1 MKKTLVA
8 LAVAAFAASA
18 SAVTVYENEGTKVDF
33 DGQLRLLL
41 EKQAS
46 KEKGKSSTDGHTNL
60 KNNSSR
66 FGISIKHNINENLY
80 GFGRYETRLGSGSKN
95 AAKWGDVTTDE
106 AYVGLGGYG
115 HEISFGKQAVIGDSI
130 GQAGFDKVYGVGTG
144 GIKYTYEVEESITVD
159 NKQGTFKYSAPQE
172 GFDILTQSSDSA
184 INYTYTGIEGL
195 TLGANYNVANEREEA
210 DVKVDSIK
218 SGFGLGAKYTAK
230 IAESQSVTVA
240 AGYTHDDYK
249 SGSVKLKGKFVQAN
263 GTSTDH
269 IHTEKPFNKKDKDGV
284 YFGLKYVNA
293 PFTVA
298 VDGGHGVVKKD
309 DVKEKINFVRTGAR
323 FDVTPK
329 SGVYGNYSYGT
340 YKKVEDFKVTAHQF
354 MLGAD
359 YKLHKQVVTFVEG
372 RLIKNKDSDNNKVT
386 DQALGVGLRVLW

>member
-41 EKQAS
+41 EEQAT
-46 KEKGKSSTDGHTNL
+46 KEKGQSSTGGHTNL
-60 KNNSSR
+60 KNNGSR

-80 GFGRYETRLGSGSKN
+80 GFGRYETRLGRNSKN
-95 AAKWGDVTTDE
+95 DAGWGDVTTE
-106 AYVGLGGYG
+106 KAYVGLGGYG

-144 GIKYTYEVEESITVD
+144 GIKYSAYNT
-159 NKQGTFKYSAPQE
+159 NKKRFCYPYCIFS
-172 GFDILTQSSDSA
+172 FSILTIPIQA
-184 INYTYTGIEGL
+184 LIGL
-195 TLGANYNVANEREEA
+195 TLGANQSMLQIERDNKGE
-210 DVKVDSIK
+210 VKVRFYSIWLWF
-218 SGFGLGAKYTAK
+218 SCAKYTAK

-249 SGSVKLKGKFVQAN
+249 SGAV
-263 GTSTDH
+263 
-269 IHTEKPFNKKDKDGV
+269 NKKDKDGV

-298 VDGGHGVVKKD
+298 VDGGHGVVKTD
-309 DVKEKINFVRTGAR
+309 NVKEKIDFVRTGAR

-340 YKKVEDFKVTAHQF
+340 YKDKAYKATAHQF

-372 RLIKNKDSDNNKVT
+372 RLIKNKDSNNKKVT

>member
-41 EKQAS
+41 EEQAT
-46 KEKGKSSTDGHTNL
+46 KEKGQSSTRGHTNL

-80 GFGRYETRLGSGSKN
+80 GFGRYETRLDSNSEN
-95 AAKWGDVTTDE
+95 AAGWGDVKTKY

-144 GIKYTYEVEESITVD
+144 GIKYSANNT
-159 NKQGTFKYSAPQE
+159 NKK
-172 GFDILTQSSDSA
+172 GFDILTDSSDSA

-195 TLGANYNVANEREEA
+195 TLGANYNVANKRDEMGE
-210 DVKVDSIK
+210 VKVDSAK

-249 SGSVKLKGKFVQAN
+249 SGSV
-263 GTSTDH
+263 
-269 IHTEKPFNKKDKDGV
+269 NKKDKDGV

-298 VDGGHGVVKKD
+298 VDGGHGVEKTGN
-309 DVKEKINFVRTGAR
+309 VKEKIDFVRTGAR

-340 YKKVEDFKVTAHQF
+340 YKNKAYKATAHQF

-372 RLIKNKDSDNNKVT
+372 RLIKNKDSNNKKVT

>member
-41 EKQAS
+41 EEQAT
-46 KEKGKSSTDGHTNL
+46 KEKGQSSTRGHTNL
-60 KNNSSR
+60 KNNGSR

-80 GFGRYETRLGSGSKN
+80 GFGRYETRLGRNSKN
-95 AAKWGDVTTDE
+95 DAGWGDVTTE
-106 AYVGLGGYG
+106 KAYVGLGGYG

-130 GQAGFDKVYGVGTG
+130 GQAGFDKVYGVVGTG
-144 GIKYTYEVEESITVD
+144 GIKYTYKVNESITVD
-159 NKQGTFKYSAPQE
+159 NKRGTFKYSAPQE

-195 TLGANYNVANEREEA
+195 TLGANYNVANERE
-210 DVKVDSIK
+210 VDSIK

-249 SGSVKLKGKFVQAN
+249 SGSVKLKGKFVEA
-263 GTSTDH
+263 GGKSTDH
-269 IHTEKPFNKKDKDGV
+269 TYTEKPFNKKDKDGV

-298 VDGGHGVVKKD
+298 VDGGHGVVKTD

-340 YKKVEDFKVTAHQF
+340 YKVEAFKATAHQF

>member
-8 LAVAAFAASA
+8 LAVATFAASA
-18 SAVTVYENEGTKVDF
+18 SAVTIYENEGTKVDF

-46 KEKGKSSTDGHTNL
+46 KEKAKSSTDGHTNL

-159 NKQGTFKYSAPQE
+159 NKQGTFKYSAAQE

-195 TLGANYNVANEREEA
+195 TLGANYNVANEREKA

-249 SGSVKLKGKFVQAN
+249 SGSVKLKGKFVEA
-263 GTSTDH
+263 GGKSTDH
-269 IHTEKPFNKKDKDGV
+269 TYTEKPFNKKDKEMV
-284 YFGLKYVNA
+284 CTLVLNMS
-293 PFTVA
+293 T
-298 VDGGHGVVKKD
+298 
-309 DVKEKINFVRTGAR
+309 
-323 FDVTPK
+323 
-329 SGVYGNYSYGT
+329 
-340 YKKVEDFKVTAHQF
+340 
-354 MLGAD
+354 
-359 YKLHKQVVTFVEG
+359 LH
-372 RLIKNKDSDNNKVT
+372 L
-386 DQALGVGLRVLW
+386 L

>member
-41 EKQAS
+41 EEQAT
-46 KEKGKSSTDGHTNL
+46 KEKGQSSTGGHTNL
-60 KNNSSR
+60 KNNGSR

-80 GFGRYETRLGSGSKN
+80 GFGRYETRLDSGSKN
-95 AAKWGDVTTDE
+95 AAEWGDVTTEE

-115 HEISFGKQAVIGDSI
+115 HEISFGKQDVIGDSI

-144 GIKYTYEVEESITVD
+144 GIKYSANNT
-159 NKQGTFKYSAPQE
+159 NKK
-172 GFDILTQSSDSA
+172 GFDILTASSDSA

-195 TLGANYNVANEREEA
+195 TLGANYNVANER
-210 DVKVDSIK
+210 DDKGGVKVGSIK
-218 SGFGLGAKYTAK
+218 SGLGLGAKYTAK

-249 SGSVKLKGKFVQAN
+249 SGAV
-263 GTSTDH
+263 
-269 IHTEKPFNKKDKDGV
+269 NKKDKDGV

-298 VDGGHGVVKKD
+298 VDGGHGVVKTD
-309 DVKEKINFVRTGAR
+309 NVKEKIDFVRTGAR

-340 YKKVEDFKVTAHQF
+340 YKDKAYKATAHQF

-372 RLIKNKDSDNNKVT
+372 RLIKNKDSNNKKVT

>member
-41 EKQAS
+41 EEQAT
-46 KEKGKSSTDGHTNL
+46 KEKGQSSTRGHTNL

-80 GFGRYETRLGSGSKN
+80 GFGRYETRLGRNSKN
-95 AAKWGDVTTDE
+95 DAGWGDVTTE
-106 AYVGLGGYG
+106 KAYVGLGGYG

-144 GIKYTYEVEESITVD
+144 GIKYSANNT
-159 NKQGTFKYSAPQE
+159 NKK
-172 GFDILTQSSDSA
+172 GFDILTDSSDSA

-195 TLGANYNVANEREEA
+195 TLGANYNVANERNNKGE
-210 DVKVDSIK
+210 VKVDSAK
-218 SGFGLGAKYTAK
+218 SGFGLGAEYTAK

-249 SGSVKLKGKFVQAN
+249 SGSSGSV
-263 GTSTDH
+263 S
-269 IHTEKPFNKKDKDGV
+269 FNKKDKDGV

-298 VDGGHGVVKKD
+298 VDGGHGVLKTD
-309 DVKEKINFVRTGAR
+309 NVKEKIDFVRTGAR

-340 YKKVEDFKVTAHQF
+340 YKDKAYKATAHQF

-372 RLIKNKDSDNNKVT
+372 RLIKNKDSNNKKVT

>member
-8 LAVAAFAASA
+8 LAVVAFAASA

-41 EKQAS
+41 EEQAT
-46 KEKGKSSTDGHTNL
+46 KEKGQSSTGGHTNL
-60 KNNSSR
+60 KNNGSR

-80 GFGRYETRLGSGSKN
+80 GFGRYETRFGSGSKN
-95 AAKWGDVTTDE
+95 AAGWGDVTTE
-106 AYVGLGGYG
+106 KAYVGLGGYG

-130 GQAGFDKVYGVGTG
+130 GQAGFDKVYDVGSTG
-144 GIKYTYEVEESITVD
+144 IRIKYPA
-159 NKQGTFKYSAPQE
+159 NSADKK
-172 GFDILTQSSDSA
+172 GFDILTSDSDSA

-195 TLGANYNVANEREEA
+195 TLGANYNVANERDKKTRE
-210 DVKVDSIK
+210 VKVDSAK

-249 SGSVKLKGKFVQAN
+249 SGSV
-263 GTSTDH
+263 
-269 IHTEKPFNKKDKDGV
+269 NKKDKDGV

-298 VDGGHGVVKKD
+298 VDGGHGVEKTGN
-309 DVKEKINFVRTGAR
+309 VKEKIDFVRTGAR

-340 YKKVEDFKVTAHQF
+340 YKNKAYKATAHQF

-372 RLIKNKDSDNNKVT
+372 RLIKNKDSNNKKVT

>member
-41 EKQAS
+41 EEQAT
-46 KEKGKSSTDGHTNL
+46 KEKGQSSTGGHTNL
-60 KNNSSR
+60 KNNGSR

-80 GFGRYETRLGSGSKN
+80 GFGRYETRLDSGSKN
-95 AAKWGDVTTDE
+95 AAKWGDVTTEE

-144 GIKYTYEVEESITVD
+144 GIKYSANNT
-159 NKQGTFKYSAPQE
+159 NKK
-172 GFDILTQSSDSA
+172 GFDILTASSDSA

-195 TLGANYNVANEREEA
+195 TLGANYNVANER
-210 DVKVDSIK
+210 DDKGGVKVDSAK

-249 SGSVKLKGKFVQAN
+249 SGSV
-263 GTSTDH
+263 
-269 IHTEKPFNKKDKDGV
+269 NKKDKDGV

-298 VDGGHGVVKKD
+298 VDGGHGVEKTGN
-309 DVKEKINFVRTGAR
+309 VKEKIDFVRTGAR

-340 YKKVEDFKVTAHQF
+340 YKNKAYKATAHQF

-386 DQALGVGLRVLW
+386 DKALGVGLRVLW

>member
-144 GIKYTYEVEESITVD
+144 GIKYTYEVEDSITVD
-159 NKQGTFKYSAPQE
+159 NKQGTFKYSAAQE
-172 GFDILTQSSDSA
+172 GFDILTQSSDST

-195 TLGANYNVANEREEA
+195 TLGANYNVANER
-210 DVKVDSIK
+210 DNKGGVKVDSTK

-249 SGSVKLKGKFVQAN
+249 SGSV
-263 GTSTDH
+263 
-269 IHTEKPFNKKDKDGV
+269 NKKDKDGV

-298 VDGGHGVVKKD
+298 VDGGHGVVKTED
-309 DVKEKINFVRTGAR
+309 AKEKINFVRTGAR

-340 YKKVEDFKVTAHQF
+340 YKVEDFKVTAHQF

>member
-41 EKQAS
+41 EEQAT
-46 KEKGKSSTDGHTNL
+46 KEKGQSSTGGHTNL
-60 KNNSSR
+60 KNNGSR

-80 GFGRYETRLGSGSKN
+80 GFGRYETRLDSNSEN
-95 AAKWGDVTTDE
+95 AAGWGDVKTKY

-144 GIKYTYEVEESITVD
+144 GIKYSANNT
-159 NKQGTFKYSAPQE
+159 NKK
-172 GFDILTQSSDSA
+172 GFDILTDSSDSA

-195 TLGANYNVANEREEA
+195 TLGANYNVANERNKKTGE
-210 DVKVDSIK
+210 VNVGSTK

-249 SGSVKLKGKFVQAN
+249 SGSV
-263 GTSTDH
+263 
-269 IHTEKPFNKKDKDGV
+269 NKKDKDGV

-298 VDGGHGVVKKD
+298 VDGGHGVEKTGN
-309 DVKEKINFVRTGAR
+309 VKEKIDFVRTGAR

-340 YKKVEDFKVTAHQF
+340 YKDKAYKATAHQF

-372 RLIKNKDSDNNKVT
+372 RLIKNKDSNNKKVT

>member
-41 EKQAS
+41 EEQAT
-46 KEKGKSSTDGHTNL
+46 KEKGQSSTGGHTNL
-60 KNNSSR
+60 KNNGSR

-80 GFGRYETRLGSGSKN
+80 GFGRYETRLGRNSKN
-95 AAKWGDVTTDE
+95 DAGWGDVTTE
-106 AYVGLGGYG
+106 KAYVGLGGYG

-144 GIKYTYEVEESITVD
+144 GIKYSANNT
-159 NKQGTFKYSAPQE
+159 NKK
-172 GFDILTQSSDSA
+172 GFDILTASSDSA

-195 TLGANYNVANEREEA
+195 TLGANYNVANER
-210 DVKVDSIK
+210 DNKGKVKVDSTK
-218 SGFGLGAKYTAK
+218 PGFGLGAEYTAK

-249 SGSVKLKGKFVQAN
+249 SGAV
-263 GTSTDH
+263 
-269 IHTEKPFNKKDKDGV
+269 NKKDKDGV

-298 VDGGHGVVKKD
+298 VDGGHGVVKTD
-309 DVKEKINFVRTGAR
+309 NVKEKIDFVRTGAR

-340 YKKVEDFKVTAHQF
+340 YKDKAYKATAHQF

-372 RLIKNKDSDNNKVT
+372 RLIKNKDSNNKKVT

>member
-8 LAVAAFAASA
+8 LAVASFAASA

-46 KEKGKSSTDGHTNL
+46 KVKGQSSTTDGHTNL

-106 AYVGLGGYG
+106 AYVGLSGYG

-144 GIKYTYEVEESITVD
+144 GIKYTYKVDKSITV
-159 NKQGTFKYSAPQE
+159 NNQQGTFKYSAPQE

-195 TLGANYNVANEREEA
+195 TLGANYNVANEREKA

-249 SGSVKLKGKFVQAN
+249 SGSVKLKGKFVEA
-263 GTSTDH
+263 GGKSTDH
-269 IHTEKPFNKKDKDGV
+269 TYTEKPFNKKDKDGV
-284 YFGLKYVNA
+284 YFGFKYVNA

-298 VDGGHGVVKKD
+298 VDGGHGVVKTD

-340 YKKVEDFKVTAHQF
+340 TKLKISKPTAHQF

>member
-46 KEKGKSSTDGHTNL
+46 KVKGQSSTSGHTDL
-60 KNNSSR
+60 KNNGSR

-80 GFGRYETRLGSGSKN
+80 GFGRHETRLDSNSKN
-95 AAKWGDVTTDE
+95 AAGWGDVKTKY

-115 HEISFGKQAVIGDSI
+115 HEISFGKQVVIGDSI
-130 GQAGFDKVYGVGTG
+130 GQAGFDKVYDVGSTG
-144 GIKYTYEVEESITVD
+144 IRIKYPA
-159 NKQGTFKYSAPQE
+159 NSADKK
-172 GFDILTQSSDSA
+172 GFDILTSDSDSA

-195 TLGANYNVANEREEA
+195 TLGANYNVANERDKKTGE
-210 DVKVDSIK
+210 VKVDSAK

-249 SGSVKLKGKFVQAN
+249 SGAV
-263 GTSTDH
+263 
-269 IHTEKPFNKKDKDGV
+269 NKKDKDGV

-298 VDGGHGVVKKD
+298 VDGGHGVVKTD
-309 DVKEKINFVRTGAR
+309 NVKEKIDFVRTGAR

-340 YKKVEDFKVTAHQF
+340 YKDKAYKATAHQF

-372 RLIKNKDSDNNKVT
+372 RLIKNKDSNNKKVT
-386 DQALGVGLRVLW
+386 DKALGVGLRVLW

>member
-46 KEKGKSSTDGHTNL
+46 KGKGQSSTDGHTNL

-144 GIKYTYEVEESITVD
+144 GIKYTYKV
-159 NKQGTFKYSAPQE
+159 NKPISVNNQQGTFKYSAPQE

-195 TLGANYNVANEREEA
+195 TLGANYNVANEREKA

-249 SGSVKLKGKFVQAN
+249 SGSVKLKGKFVQTN

-269 IHTEKPFNKKDKDGV
+269 TYTESFNKKDKDGV

-298 VDGGHGVVKKD
+298 VDGGHGVVKTD

-340 YKKVEDFKVTAHQF
+340 YKVEDYKATAHQF

-386 DQALGVGLRVLW
+386 DKALGVGLRVLW

>member
-41 EKQAS
+41 EEQAT
-46 KEKGKSSTDGHTNL
+46 KEKGQSSTGGHTNL
-60 KNNSSR
+60 KNNGSR

-80 GFGRYETRLGSGSKN
+80 GFGRYETRLGRNSKN
-95 AAKWGDVTTDE
+95 DAGWGDVTTE
-106 AYVGLGGYG
+106 KAYVGLGGYG

-144 GIKYTYEVEESITVD
+144 GIKYSANNT
-159 NKQGTFKYSAPQE
+159 NKK
-172 GFDILTQSSDSA
+172 GFDILTASSDSA

-195 TLGANYNVANEREEA
+195 TLGANYNVANER
-210 DVKVDSIK
+210 DNKGKVKVDSTK
-218 SGFGLGAKYTAK
+218 SGFGLGAEYTAK

-249 SGSVKLKGKFVQAN
+249 SGAV
-263 GTSTDH
+263 
-269 IHTEKPFNKKDKDGV
+269 NKKDKDGV

-298 VDGGHGVVKKD
+298 VDGGHGVVKTD
-309 DVKEKINFVRTGAR
+309 NVKEKIDFVRTGAR

-340 YKKVEDFKVTAHQF
+340 YKDKAYKATAHQF

-372 RLIKNKDSDNNKVT
+372 RLIKNKDSNNKKVT

>member
-41 EKQAS
+41 EEQAT
-46 KEKGKSSTDGHTNL
+46 KEKGQSSTGGHTNL
-60 KNNSSR
+60 KNNGSR

-80 GFGRYETRLGSGSKN
+80 GFGRYETRLGRNSKN
-95 AAKWGDVTTDE
+95 DAGWGDVTTE
-106 AYVGLGGYG
+106 KAYVGLGGYG

-144 GIKYTYEVEESITVD
+144 GIKYSANNT
-159 NKQGTFKYSAPQE
+159 NKK
-172 GFDILTQSSDSA
+172 GFDILTASSDSA

-195 TLGANYNVANEREEA
+195 ALGANYNVANER
-210 DVKVDSIK
+210 DNKGKVKVDSTK
-218 SGFGLGAKYTAK
+218 SGFGLGAEYTAK

-249 SGSVKLKGKFVQAN
+249 SGAV
-263 GTSTDH
+263 
-269 IHTEKPFNKKDKDGV
+269 NKKDKDGV

-298 VDGGHGVVKKD
+298 VDGGHGVVKTD
-309 DVKEKINFVRTGAR
+309 NVKEKIDFVRTGAR

-340 YKKVEDFKVTAHQF
+340 YKDKAYKATAHQF

-372 RLIKNKDSDNNKVT
+372 RLIKNKDSNNKKVT

>member
-41 EKQAS
+41 EEQAT
-46 KEKGKSSTDGHTNL
+46 KEKGQSSTGGHTNL
-60 KNNSSR
+60 KNNGSR

-80 GFGRYETRLGSGSKN
+80 GFGRYETRLGRNSKN
-95 AAKWGDVTTDE
+95 DAGWGDVTTEE

-144 GIKYTYEVEESITVD
+144 GIKYSANNT
-159 NKQGTFKYSAPQE
+159 NKK
-172 GFDILTQSSDSA
+172 GFDILTESSDSA

-195 TLGANYNVANEREEA
+195 TLGANYNVANER
-210 DVKVDSIK
+210 DDKGGVKVGSIK

-249 SGSVKLKGKFVQAN
+249 SGAV
-263 GTSTDH
+263 
-269 IHTEKPFNKKDKDGV
+269 NKKDKDGV

-298 VDGGHGVVKKD
+298 VDGGHGVVKTD
-309 DVKEKINFVRTGAR
+309 NVKEKIDFVRTGAR

-340 YKKVEDFKVTAHQF
+340 YKDKAYKATAHQF

-372 RLIKNKDSDNNKVT
+372 RLIKNKDSNNKKVT

>member
-41 EKQAS
+41 EKQV
-46 KEKGKSSTDGHTNL
+46 KGQSSTDGHTNL

-144 GIKYTYEVEESITVD
+144 GIKYTYKVNESITVD
-159 NKQGTFKYSAPQE
+159 NKRGTFKYSAPQE

-195 TLGANYNVANEREEA
+195 TLGANYNVANERE
-210 DVKVDSIK
+210 VDSIK

-230 IAESQSVTVA
+230 IAESRSVTVA

-249 SGSVKLKGKFVQAN
+249 SGSVKLKGKFVEA
-263 GTSTDH
+263 GGKSTDH
-269 IHTEKPFNKKDKDGV
+269 TYTEKPFNKKDKDGV

-298 VDGGHGVVKKD
+298 VDGGHGVVKTD

-340 YKKVEDFKVTAHQF
+340 YKVEAFKATAHQF

-386 DQALGVGLRVLW
+386 DKALGVGLRVLW

>member
-46 KEKGKSSTDGHTNL
+46 KVKGQSSTDGHTNL

-80 GFGRYETRLGSGSKN
+80 GFGRYETRLGSDSKN
-95 AAKWGDVTTDE
+95 AAEWGDVTTEE

-144 GIKYTYEVEESITVD
+144 GIKYSANNT
-159 NKQGTFKYSAPQE
+159 NKK
-172 GFDILTQSSDSA
+172 GFDILTASSDSA

-195 TLGANYNVANEREEA
+195 TLGANYNVANER
-210 DVKVDSIK
+210 DKKTGKVKVDSAE

-249 SGSVKLKGKFVQAN
+249 SGSV
-263 GTSTDH
+263 
-269 IHTEKPFNKKDKDGV
+269 NKKDKDGV

-298 VDGGHGVVKKD
+298 VDGGHGVEKTGN
-309 DVKEKINFVRTGAR
+309 VKEKIDFVRTGAR

-340 YKKVEDFKVTAHQF
+340 YKNKAYKATAHQF

-386 DQALGVGLRVLW
+386 DKALGVGLRVLW

>member
-46 KEKGKSSTDGHTNL
+46 KVKGQSSTAGHTNL

-80 GFGRYETRLGSGSKN
+80 GFGRYETRLGSDSKN
-95 AAKWGDVTTDE
+95 AAEWGDVTTDE

-130 GQAGFDKVYGVGTG
+130 GQAGFDKVYDVGTG
-144 GIKYTYEVEESITVD
+144 GIKYSANNT
-159 NKQGTFKYSAPQE
+159 NKK
-172 GFDILTQSSDSA
+172 GFDILTASSDSA

-195 TLGANYNVANEREEA
+195 TLGANYNVANERDNKGE
-210 DVKVDSIK
+210 VKVDSTK

-249 SGSVKLKGKFVQAN
+249 SGAV
-263 GTSTDH
+263 
-269 IHTEKPFNKKDKDGV
+269 NKKDKDGV

-298 VDGGHGVVKKD
+298 VDGGHGVVKTD
-309 DVKEKINFVRTGAR
+309 NVKEKIDFVRTGAR

-340 YKKVEDFKVTAHQF
+340 YKNKAYKATAHQF

-372 RLIKNKDSDNNKVT
+372 RLIKNKDSNNKKVT

>member
-46 KEKGKSSTDGHTNL
+46 KVKGQSSTTDGHTNL

-80 GFGRYETRLGSGSKN
+80 GFGRYETRLGRNSKN
-95 AAKWGDVTTDE
+95 DAGWGDVTTE
-106 AYVGLGGYG
+106 NAYVGLGGYG

-144 GIKYTYEVEESITVD
+144 GIKYSANNT
-159 NKQGTFKYSAPQE
+159 NKK
-172 GFDILTQSSDSA
+172 GFDILTSDSDSA

-195 TLGANYNVANEREEA
+195 TLGANYNVANER
-210 DVKVDSIK
+210 DNKGGVKVDSTK

-249 SGSVKLKGKFVQAN
+249 SGSV
-263 GTSTDH
+263 
-269 IHTEKPFNKKDKDGV
+269 NKKDKDGV

-298 VDGGHGVVKKD
+298 VDGGHGVVKTD
-309 DVKEKINFVRTGAR
+309 NVKEKIDFVRTGAR

-340 YKKVEDFKVTAHQF
+340 YKDKAYKATAHQF

-372 RLIKNKDSDNNKVT
+372 RLIKNKDSNNKKVT

>member
-41 EKQAS
+41 EEQAT
-46 KEKGKSSTDGHTNL
+46 KEKGQSSTGGHTNL
-60 KNNSSR
+60 KNNGSR

-80 GFGRYETRLGSGSKN
+80 GFGRYETRLGRNSKN
-95 AAKWGDVTTDE
+95 DAGWGDVTTE
-106 AYVGLGGYG
+106 KAYVGLGGYG

-144 GIKYTYEVEESITVD
+144 GIKYSANNT
-159 NKQGTFKYSAPQE
+159 NKK
-172 GFDILTQSSDSA
+172 GFDILTASSDSA

-195 TLGANYNVANEREEA
+195 TLGANYNVANERDKKTGE
-210 DVKVDSIK
+210 VNVGSTK
-218 SGFGLGAKYTAK
+218 SGFGLGAEYTAK

-249 SGSVKLKGKFVQAN
+249 SGSV
-263 GTSTDH
+263 
-269 IHTEKPFNKKDKDGV
+269 NKKDKDGV

-298 VDGGHGVVKKD
+298 VDGGHGVEKTGN
-309 DVKEKINFVRTGAR
+309 VKEKIDFVRTGAR

-340 YKKVEDFKVTAHQF
+340 YKDKAYKATAHQF

-372 RLIKNKDSDNNKVT
+372 RLIKNKDSNNKKVT

>member
-41 EKQAS
+41 EEQAT
-46 KEKGKSSTDGHTNL
+46 KEKGQSSTRGHTNL

-80 GFGRYETRLGSGSKN
+80 GFGRYETRLGSNSEN
-95 AAKWGDVTTDE
+95 AAGWGDVTTDK

-144 GIKYTYEVEESITVD
+144 GIKYSANNT
-159 NKQGTFKYSAPQE
+159 NKK
-172 GFDILTQSSDSA
+172 GFDILTSDSDSA

-195 TLGANYNVANEREEA
+195 TLGANYNVANERDKKTGE
-210 DVKVDSIK
+210 VKVDSAK

-249 SGSVKLKGKFVQAN
+249 SGSV
-263 GTSTDH
+263 
-269 IHTEKPFNKKDKDGV
+269 NKKDKDGV

-298 VDGGHGVVKKD
+298 VDGGHGVEKTGN
-309 DVKEKINFVRTGAR
+309 VKEKIDFVRTGAR

-340 YKKVEDFKVTAHQF
+340 YKNKAYKATAHQF

-372 RLIKNKDSDNNKVT
+372 RLIKNKDSNNKKVT

>member
-46 KEKGKSSTDGHTNL
+46 KVKGQSSTDGHTNL
-60 KNNSSR
+60 KNNGSR

-80 GFGRYETRLGSGSKN
+80 GFGRYETRLGRNSKN
-95 AAKWGDVTTDE
+95 DAGWGDVTTDE

-115 HEISFGKQAVIGDSI
+115 HEVSFGKQAVIGDSI
-130 GQAGFDKVYGVGTG
+130 GQAGFDKVYDVGTG
-144 GIKYTYEVEESITVD
+144 GIKYSANNT
-159 NKQGTFKYSAPQE
+159 NKK
-172 GFDILTQSSDSA
+172 GFDILTASSDSA

-195 TLGANYNVANEREEA
+195 TLGANYNVANER
-210 DVKVDSIK
+210 DNKGGVKVDSTK

-249 SGSVKLKGKFVQAN
+249 SGAV
-263 GTSTDH
+263 
-269 IHTEKPFNKKDKDGV
+269 NKKDKDGV

-298 VDGGHGVVKKD
+298 VDGGHGVVKTD
-309 DVKEKINFVRTGAR
+309 NVKEKIDFVRTGAR

-340 YKKVEDFKVTAHQF
+340 YKDKAYKATAHQF

-372 RLIKNKDSDNNKVT
+372 RLIKNKDSNNKKVT

>member
-41 EKQAS
+41 EKQV
-46 KEKGKSSTDGHTNL
+46 KGQSSTDGHTNL

-80 GFGRYETRLGSGSKN
+80 GFGRYETRLGSGSKY

-144 GIKYTYEVEESITVD
+144 GIKYTYKVNESITVD
-159 NKQGTFKYSAPQE
+159 NKRGTFKYSAPQE

-195 TLGANYNVANEREEA
+195 TLGANYNVANERE
-210 DVKVDSIK
+210 VDSIK

-249 SGSVKLKGKFVQAN
+249 SGSVKLKGKFVEA
-263 GTSTDH
+263 GGKSTDH
-269 IHTEKPFNKKDKDGV
+269 TYTEKPFNKKDKDGV

-298 VDGGHGVVKKD
+298 VDGGHGVVKTD

-340 YKKVEDFKVTAHQF
+340 YKVEAFKATAHQF

-386 DQALGVGLRVLW
+386 DKALGVGLRVLW

>member
-41 EKQAS
+41 EEQAT
-46 KEKGKSSTDGHTNL
+46 KEKGQSSTRGHTNL

-80 GFGRYETRLGSGSKN
+80 GFGRYETRLDSNSKN
-95 AAKWGDVTTDE
+95 AAGWGDVKTKY

-144 GIKYTYEVEESITVD
+144 GIKYSANNT
-159 NKQGTFKYSAPQE
+159 NKK
-172 GFDILTQSSDSA
+172 GFDILTDSSDSA

-195 TLGANYNVANEREEA
+195 TLGANYNVANKRDEMGE
-210 DVKVDSIK
+210 VKVDSAK

-249 SGSVKLKGKFVQAN
+249 SGSV
-263 GTSTDH
+263 
-269 IHTEKPFNKKDKDGV
+269 NKKDKDGV

-298 VDGGHGVVKKD
+298 VDGGHGVEKTGN
-309 DVKEKINFVRTGAR
+309 VKEKIDFVRTGAR

-340 YKKVEDFKVTAHQF
+340 YKNKAYKATAHQF

-372 RLIKNKDSDNNKVT
+372 RLIKNKDSNNKKVT

>member
-41 EKQAS
+41 EEQAT
-46 KEKGKSSTDGHTNL
+46 KEKGQSSTRGHTNL

-80 GFGRYETRLGSGSKN
+80 GFGRYETRLDSNSEN
-95 AAKWGDVTTDE
+95 AAGWGDVKTKY

-130 GQAGFDKVYGVGTG
+130 GQAGFDKVYGVGSTG
-144 GIKYTYEVEESITVD
+144 IRIKYPA
-159 NKQGTFKYSAPQE
+159 NSADKK
-172 GFDILTQSSDSA
+172 GFDILTDSSDSA

-195 TLGANYNVANEREEA
+195 TLGANYNVANKR
-210 DVKVDSIK
+210 DDKGGVKVGSAK

-249 SGSVKLKGKFVQAN
+249 SGSV
-263 GTSTDH
+263 
-269 IHTEKPFNKKDKDGV
+269 NKKDKDGV

-298 VDGGHGVVKKD
+298 VDGGHGVEKTGN
-309 DVKEKINFVRTGAR
+309 VKEKIDFVRTGAR

-340 YKKVEDFKVTAHQF
+340 YKDKAYKATAHQF

-372 RLIKNKDSDNNKVT
+372 RLIKNKDSNNKKVT

>member
-8 LAVAAFAASA
+8 LAVAAFGASA

-41 EKQAS
+41 EEQAT
-46 KEKGKSSTDGHTNL
+46 KEKGQSSTGGHTNL
-60 KNNSSR
+60 KNNGSR

-80 GFGRYETRLGSGSKN
+80 GFGRYETRLGRNSKN
-95 AAKWGDVTTDE
+95 DAGWGDVTTE
-106 AYVGLGGYG
+106 KAYVGLGGYG

-144 GIKYTYEVEESITVD
+144 GIKYSANNT
-159 NKQGTFKYSAPQE
+159 NKK
-172 GFDILTQSSDSA
+172 GFDILTASSDSA

-195 TLGANYNVANEREEA
+195 TLGANYNVANERDNKGE
-210 DVKVDSIK
+210 VKVDSTK
-218 SGFGLGAKYTAK
+218 SGFGLGAEYTAK

-249 SGSVKLKGKFVQAN
+249 SGAV
-263 GTSTDH
+263 
-269 IHTEKPFNKKDKDGV
+269 NKKDKDGV

-298 VDGGHGVVKKD
+298 VDGGHGVVKTD
-309 DVKEKINFVRTGAR
+309 NVKEKIDFVRTGAR

-340 YKKVEDFKVTAHQF
+340 YKDKAYKATAHQF

-372 RLIKNKDSDNNKVT
+372 RLIKNKDSNNKKVT

>member
-46 KEKGKSSTDGHTNL
+46 KVKSQSSTDGHTNL

-144 GIKYTYEVEESITVD
+144 GIKYTYKVDKSITVN

-195 TLGANYNVANEREEA
+195 TLGANYNVANEREKA

-249 SGSVKLKGKFVQAN
+249 SGSVKLEGKFVEV
-263 GTSTDH
+263 GGKSTDH
-269 IHTEKPFNKKDKDGV
+269 TYTKKPFNKKDKDGV

-298 VDGGHGVVKKD
+298 VDGGHGVVKTD
-309 DVKEKINFVRTGAR
+309 DVKEKINLVRTGAR

-340 YKKVEDFKVTAHQF
+340 YKVEAFKATAHQF

-386 DQALGVGLRVLW
+386 DKALGVGLRVLW

>member
-41 EKQAS
+41 EEQAT
-46 KEKGKSSTDGHTNL
+46 KEKGQSSTRGHTNL

-80 GFGRYETRLGSGSKN
+80 GFGRYETRLGRNSENDAG
-95 AAKWGDVTTDE
+95 WGDVTTE
-106 AYVGLGGYG
+106 KAYVGLGGYG

-130 GQAGFDKVYGVGTG
+130 GQAGFDKVYGVGSTG
-144 GIKYTYEVEESITVD
+144 IRIKYPA
-159 NKQGTFKYSAPQE
+159 NSADKK
-172 GFDILTQSSDSA
+172 GFDILTDSSDSA

-195 TLGANYNVANEREEA
+195 TLGANYNVANKR
-210 DVKVDSIK
+210 DDKGGVKVGSAK

-249 SGSVKLKGKFVQAN
+249 SGSV
-263 GTSTDH
+263 
-269 IHTEKPFNKKDKDGV
+269 NKKDKDGV

-298 VDGGHGVVKKD
+298 VDGGHGVEKTGN
-309 DVKEKINFVRTGAR
+309 VKEKIDFVRTGAR

-340 YKKVEDFKVTAHQF
+340 YKDKAYKATAHQF

-372 RLIKNKDSDNNKVT
+372 RLIKNKDSNNKKVT

>member
-46 KEKGKSSTDGHTNL
+46 KVKSQSSTDGHTNL

-80 GFGRYETRLGSGSKN
+80 GFGRYETRLDSDSKN
-95 AAKWGDVTTDE
+95 AAKWGDVTTEE

-144 GIKYTYEVEESITVD
+144 GIKYSANNT
-159 NKQGTFKYSAPQE
+159 NKK
-172 GFDILTQSSDSA
+172 GFDILTASSDSA

-195 TLGANYNVANEREEA
+195 TLGANYNVANER
-210 DVKVDSIK
+210 DNKGKVKVDSTK

-249 SGSVKLKGKFVQAN
+249 SGAV
-263 GTSTDH
+263 
-269 IHTEKPFNKKDKDGV
+269 NKKDKDGV

-298 VDGGHGVVKKD
+298 VDGGHGVVKTD
-309 DVKEKINFVRTGAR
+309 NVKEKIDFVRTGAR

-340 YKKVEDFKVTAHQF
+340 YKNKAYKATAHQF

-372 RLIKNKDSDNNKVT
+372 RLIKNKDSNNKKVT

>member
-46 KEKGKSSTDGHTNL
+46 KVKGQSSTSGHTDL
-60 KNNSSR
+60 KNNGSR

-80 GFGRYETRLGSGSKN
+80 GFGRYETRLGSNSEN
-95 AAKWGDVTTDE
+95 AAGWGDVTTDE

-144 GIKYTYEVEESITVD
+144 GIKYSANNT
-159 NKQGTFKYSAPQE
+159 NKK
-172 GFDILTQSSDSA
+172 GFDILTASSDSA

-195 TLGANYNVANEREEA
+195 TLGANYNVANERDNKGE
-210 DVKVDSIK
+210 VKVDSTK

-249 SGSVKLKGKFVQAN
+249 SGAV
-263 GTSTDH
+263 
-269 IHTEKPFNKKDKDGV
+269 NKKDKDGV

-298 VDGGHGVVKKD
+298 VDGGHGVVKTD
-309 DVKEKINFVRTGAR
+309 NVKEKIDFVRTGAR

-340 YKKVEDFKVTAHQF
+340 YKNKAYKATAHQF

-372 RLIKNKDSDNNKVT
+372 RLIKNKDSNNKKVT

>member
-41 EKQAS
+41 EEQAT
-46 KEKGKSSTDGHTNL
+46 KEKGQSSTRGHTNL
-60 KNNSSR
+60 KNNGSR

-80 GFGRYETRLGSGSKN
+80 GFGRYETRLGRNSKN
-95 AAKWGDVTTDE
+95 DAGWGDVTTE
-106 AYVGLGGYG
+106 KAYVGLGGYG

-144 GIKYTYEVEESITVD
+144 GIKYSANNT
-159 NKQGTFKYSAPQE
+159 NKK
-172 GFDILTQSSDSA
+172 GFDILTDSSDSA

-195 TLGANYNVANEREEA
+195 TLGANYNVANERNNKGE
-210 DVKVDSIK
+210 VKVDSAK
-218 SGFGLGAKYTAK
+218 SGFGLGAEYTAK

-249 SGSVKLKGKFVQAN
+249 SGSSGSV
-263 GTSTDH
+263 S
-269 IHTEKPFNKKDKDGV
+269 FNKKDKDGV

-298 VDGGHGVVKKD
+298 VDGGHGVLKTD
-309 DVKEKINFVRTGAR
+309 NVKEKIDFVRTGAR

-340 YKKVEDFKVTAHQF
+340 YKNKAYKATAHQF

-372 RLIKNKDSDNNKVT
+372 RLIKNKDSNNKKVT

>member
-41 EKQAS
+41 EEQAT
-46 KEKGKSSTDGHTNL
+46 KEKGQSSTGGHTNL
-60 KNNSSR
+60 KNDGSR

-80 GFGRYETRLGSGSKN
+80 GFGRYETRLDSNSEN
-95 AAKWGDVTTDE
+95 AAGWGDVKTKY

-130 GQAGFDKVYGVGTG
+130 GQAGFDKVYGVGSTG
-144 GIKYTYEVEESITVD
+144 IRIKYPA
-159 NKQGTFKYSAPQE
+159 NSADKK
-172 GFDILTQSSDSA
+172 GFDILTDSSDSA

-195 TLGANYNVANEREEA
+195 TLGANYNVANKR
-210 DVKVDSIK
+210 DDKGGVKVGSAK

-249 SGSVKLKGKFVQAN
+249 SGSV
-263 GTSTDH
+263 
-269 IHTEKPFNKKDKDGV
+269 NKKDKDGV

-298 VDGGHGVVKKD
+298 VDGGHGVEKTGN
-309 DVKEKINFVRTGAR
+309 VKEKIDFVRTGAR

-340 YKKVEDFKVTAHQF
+340 YKDKAYKATAHQF

-372 RLIKNKDSDNNKVT
+372 RLIKNKDSNNKKVT

>member
-41 EKQAS
+41 EEQAT
-46 KEKGKSSTDGHTNL
+46 KEKGQSSTRGHTNL
-60 KNNSSR
+60 KNDGSR

-80 GFGRYETRLGSGSKN
+80 GFGRYETRLDSNSEN
-95 AAKWGDVTTDE
+95 AAGWGDVKTKY

-144 GIKYTYEVEESITVD
+144 GIKYSANNT
-159 NKQGTFKYSAPQE
+159 NKKD
-172 GFDILTQSSDSA
+172 FDILTASSDSA

-195 TLGANYNVANEREEA
+195 TLGANYNVANKRDNKGE
-210 DVKVDSIK
+210 VKVDSTK

-249 SGSVKLKGKFVQAN
+249 SGSV
-263 GTSTDH
+263 
-269 IHTEKPFNKKDKDGV
+269 NKKDKDGV

-298 VDGGHGVVKKD
+298 VDGGHGVEKTGN
-309 DVKEKINFVRTGAR
+309 VKEKIDFVRTGAR

-340 YKKVEDFKVTAHQF
+340 YKDKAYKATAHQF

-372 RLIKNKDSDNNKVT
+372 RLIKNKDSNNKKVT

>member
-8 LAVAAFAASA
+8 LAVATFAASA

-95 AAKWGDVTTDE
+95 AAEWDDVTTDE

-144 GIKYTYEVEESITVD
+144 GIKYSANNT
-159 NKQGTFKYSAPQE
+159 NKK
-172 GFDILTQSSDSA
+172 GFDILTASSDSA

-195 TLGANYNVANEREEA
+195 TLGANYNVANERDNKGE
-210 DVKVDSIK
+210 VKVDSTK

-249 SGSVKLKGKFVQAN
+249 SGAV
-263 GTSTDH
+263 
-269 IHTEKPFNKKDKDGV
+269 NKKDKDGV

-298 VDGGHGVVKKD
+298 VDGGHGVVKTD
-309 DVKEKINFVRTGAR
+309 NVKEKIDFVRTGAR

-340 YKKVEDFKVTAHQF
+340 YKDKAYKATAHQF

-372 RLIKNKDSDNNKVT
+372 RLIKNKDSNNKKVT

>member
-41 EKQAS
+41 EEQAT
-46 KEKGKSSTDGHTNL
+46 KEKGQSSTRGHTNL

-80 GFGRYETRLGSGSKN
+80 GFGRYETRLGSNSEN
-95 AAKWGDVTTDE
+95 AAGWGDVTTDE

-130 GQAGFDKVYGVGTG
+130 GQADFDKVYGVGTG
-144 GIKYTYEVEESITVD
+144 GIKYSANNT
-159 NKQGTFKYSAPQE
+159 NKK
-172 GFDILTQSSDSA
+172 GFDILTASSDSA

-195 TLGANYNVANEREEA
+195 TLGANYNVANERDNKGE
-210 DVKVDSIK
+210 VKVDSTK

-249 SGSVKLKGKFVQAN
+249 SGAV
-263 GTSTDH
+263 
-269 IHTEKPFNKKDKDGV
+269 NKKDKDGV

-298 VDGGHGVVKKD
+298 VDGGHGVVKTD
-309 DVKEKINFVRTGAR
+309 NVKEKIDFVRTGAR

-340 YKKVEDFKVTAHQF
+340 YKNKAYKATAHQF

-372 RLIKNKDSDNNKVT
+372 RLIKNKDSNNKKVT

>member
-8 LAVAAFAASA
+8 LGVAAFAASA

-41 EKQAS
+41 EEQAT
-46 KEKGKSSTDGHTNL
+46 KEKGQSSTGGHTNL
-60 KNNSSR
+60 KNNGSR

-80 GFGRYETRLGSGSKN
+80 GFGRYETRLDSGSKN
-95 AAKWGDVTTDE
+95 AAKWGDVTTEE

-144 GIKYTYEVEESITVD
+144 GIKYSANNT
-159 NKQGTFKYSAPQE
+159 NKK
-172 GFDILTQSSDSA
+172 GFDILTASSDSA

-195 TLGANYNVANEREEA
+195 TLGANYNVANER
-210 DVKVDSIK
+210 DDKGGVKVDSAK

-249 SGSVKLKGKFVQAN
+249 SGSV
-263 GTSTDH
+263 
-269 IHTEKPFNKKDKDGV
+269 NKKDKDGV

-298 VDGGHGVVKKD
+298 VDGGHGVEKTGN
-309 DVKEKINFVRTGAR
+309 VKEKIDFVRTGAR

-340 YKKVEDFKVTAHQF
+340 YKNKAYKATAHQF

-386 DQALGVGLRVLW
+386 DKALGVGLRVLW